1 MRDRSDLDDPMWP
14 TADASGGVPQAP
26 AVPAVPEPPDV
37 ARGPDDADARPRGP
51 QLGPLRITPTRV
63 FLAIALVGGL
73 GFLAW
78 ATFVRDQLQVP
89 LMASGL
95 AICGLVFAAI
105 AVLSVGAVVRAGHEG
120 RDKRA
125 VLTAFLGGLVAVGA
139 FLCLA
144 GAVIMGMIWSTTD

>member
-1 MRDRSDLDDPMWP
+1 MRDPSDLDDPRWP
-14 TADASGGVPQAP
+14 PAGASGRAP
-26 AVPAVPEPPDV
+26 AAAAATIEPDAP
-37 ARGPDDADARPRGP
+37 DADLDAAHRRG
-51 QLGPLRITPTRV
+51 LHVGPLRITPLRV
-63 FLAIALVGGL
+63 FLAIALIGGL

-95 AICGLVFAAI
+95 AICGLVFGTI

-120 RDKRA
+120 RDGRA
-125 VLTAFLGGLVAVGA
+125 VLTAFLGGLIAVAA

-144 GAVIMGMIWSTTD
+144 GAVIMGMIWGTTD